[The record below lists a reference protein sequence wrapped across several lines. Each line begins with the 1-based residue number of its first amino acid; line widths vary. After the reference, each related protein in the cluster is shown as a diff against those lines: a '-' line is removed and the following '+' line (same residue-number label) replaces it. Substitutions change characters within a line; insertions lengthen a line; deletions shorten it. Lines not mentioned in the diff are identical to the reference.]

1 MALDVSIT
9 TRDGEIIVPPT
20 QRPAPPCAIVI
31 FGASGDL
38 THRKLIPA
46 LFDLFQAGLLSKNF
60 AVLGFSRSPL
70 SNEEFRRTAREG
82 FQSYTSATK
91 MNEKAWEEFAGCLH
105 YTPGQFDEPASYQML
120 RDRLA
125 AIDEAHGT
133 AGNRV
138 FYMATPPELF
148 KTITAQLGDS
158 GLHKRRDDR
167 GFVRL
172 VIEKPF
178 GVNLETARE
187 LNRSVQ
193 SVFQESQVYRIDHY
207 LGKETVQNI
216 LAFRLANGI
225 FEPIWNRNFV
235 DHVQLTVAETVGVER
250 RGGYYDEI
258 GAFRDVVENH
268 MLQLLSIVAMEPP
281 VVFEAE
287 PVRDE
292 KLKVLKALRRIPPE
306 QTGEFTLRGQYT
318 AGTVDGK
325 PVSSYRGEEKV
336 APDSWTETFVVM
348 RVQID
353 NWRWAGTPFY
363 LRHGKR
369 LPKRA
374 TEIAIQFKRA
384 PQMFFPGEERLE
396 PNVLAMRI
404 QPDEGISL
412 RFGAKQPG
420 PTMQLQEVDMNFQ
433 YGSSFGASATES
445 DAYERLLLDA
455 MLGDRTLF
463 TRADEVEQA
472 WQWSEDIQEGWSEHP
487 NNVHFYPAGQWGP
500 NWADAFIE
508 RDGRQWRRL

>member
-178 GVNLETARE
+178 GV
-187 LNRSVQ
+187 
-193 SVFQESQVYRIDHY
+193 
-207 LGKETVQNI
+207 
-216 LAFRLANGI
+216 
-225 FEPIWNRNFV
+225 
-235 DHVQLTVAETVGVER
+235 
-250 RGGYYDEI
+250 
-258 GAFRDVVENH
+258 
-268 MLQLLSIVAMEPP
+268 
-281 VVFEAE
+281 
-287 PVRDE
+287 
-292 KLKVLKALRRIPPE
+292 
-306 QTGEFTLRGQYT
+306 
-318 AGTVDGK
+318 
-325 PVSSYRGEEKV
+325 
-336 APDSWTETFVVM
+336 
-348 RVQID
+348 
-353 NWRWAGTPFY
+353 
-363 LRHGKR
+363 
-369 LPKRA
+369 
-374 TEIAIQFKRA
+374 
-384 PQMFFPGEERLE
+384 
-396 PNVLAMRI
+396 
-404 QPDEGISL
+404 
-412 RFGAKQPG
+412 
-420 PTMQLQEVDMNFQ
+420 
-433 YGSSFGASATES
+433 
-445 DAYERLLLDA
+445 
-455 MLGDRTLF
+455 
-463 TRADEVEQA
+463 
-472 WQWSEDIQEGWSEHP
+472 
-487 NNVHFYPAGQWGP
+487 
-500 NWADAFIE
+500 
-508 RDGRQWRRL
+508 